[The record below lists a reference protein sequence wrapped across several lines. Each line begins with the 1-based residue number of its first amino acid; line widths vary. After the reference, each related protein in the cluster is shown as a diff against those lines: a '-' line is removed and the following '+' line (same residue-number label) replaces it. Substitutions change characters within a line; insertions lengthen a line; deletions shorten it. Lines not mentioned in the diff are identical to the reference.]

1 MRSLAALL
9 TLAVAAAAQAP
20 TQDEL
25 LAKKLAA
32 PFLQKAAWH
41 TDWNAAKAAAKQS
54 GRLLFGYFT
63 TVNH

>member
-9 TLAVAAAAQAP
+9 SLAVAVSAQDS

-41 TDWNAAKAAAKQS
+41 TDWDAAKAAAKQS
-54 GRLLFGYFT
+54 GRLLFAYFT